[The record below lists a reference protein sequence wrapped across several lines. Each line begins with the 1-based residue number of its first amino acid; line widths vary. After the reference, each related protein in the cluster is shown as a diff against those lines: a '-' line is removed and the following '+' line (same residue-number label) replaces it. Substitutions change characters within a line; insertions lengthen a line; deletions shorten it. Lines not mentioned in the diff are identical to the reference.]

1 MKIRQILFGAA
12 AATFGIVAL
21 AAPAAAASSE
31 VTPKAL
37 PQHKCKTGAPNDSR
51 WCLYIEKP
59 NATERRYNVRATID
73 VKMSRADAQAIIDAP
88 GDPFTAA
95 MWGDDP
101 SNNDYLFG
109 VPLVTLSASD
119 ASGLSATFTANVR
132 GESLDEDDS
141 IGDRGDE
148 VWAKIIF
155 RDPRSGQPRTF
166 DTPNIN
172 DRF

>member
-1 MKIRQILFGAA
+1 MKIRQILLGAA
-12 AATFGIVAL
+12 AATFGVVAL
-21 AAPAAAASSE
+21 AAPATAAPSGPA
-31 VTPKAL
+31 PLAL
-37 PQHKCKTGAPNDSR
+37 PQQKCKVGAPNNSA

-59 NATERRYNVRATID
+59 NATQRRYNVRVNID
-73 VKMSRADAQAIIDAP
+73 LKMSRADAQAIIDAP
-88 GDPFTAA
+88 GEPFTAA

-109 VPLVTLSASD
+109 VPMVTLSASD
-119 ASGLSATFTANVR
+119 ASGLSATFTSNVR
-132 GESLDEDDS
+132 GEALDEDDS

-148 VWAKIIF
+148 VWAKITF
-155 RDPRSGQPRTF
+155 RDPRTGQARTF